1 MRSFYKLLFLLFLF
15 AQSCNSRQEQIEKNP
30 LLNEFQTPHQTLPF
44 NEIMPEHLLP
54 AFKISF
60 KNLLKELKR
69 VSRLKEAPSFENTIL
84 PIENEVDRITNLF
97 TVTYNL
103 NSANTNNE
111 IQEATQKMETKLGI
125 GVARVVFNQE
135 IDSTCKICIRS
146 SGSASNTWSEGSHRK
161 NLRHVP
167 GLC

>member
-69 VSRLKEAPSFENTIL
+69 VSRLKKEAPSFENTIL
-84 PIENEVDRITNLF
+84 PIENEVDRITNLV

-103 NSANTNNE
+103 NSTE
-111 IQEATQKMETKLGI
+111 PTMRFKKPRKKWIQNLGL
-125 GVARVVFNQE
+125 V
-135 IDSTCKICIRS
+135 
-146 SGSASNTWSEGSHRK
+146 
-161 NLRHVP
+161 
-167 GLC
+167 